1 MISKYEPKGENEYE
15 KKVQAVSALC
25 SSGLAGADGFR
36 AADCR
41 RRDGEGR
48 SSQEKIDPALW
59 DVLLAADE
67 ETLIPID
74 ISLYDLD
81 ENTLS
86 EKVELETGLD
96 PEVFRDEARFEKEI
110 ASKLRTAAQTAFR
123 EETSYKA
130 SAKRLSDQAFAKLK
144 TALSDDW
151 GQWIDDASLEDI
163 REIEPEKIVDRLILE
178 IRSEFQFKQNE
189 ILRAGT
195 IRCQLCVC
203 NGTCASEKAIGFC
216 I

>member
-1 MISKYEPKGENEYE
+1 MKKRFKLYLLFVLLASLVLTAFVPQTAAGEMAE
-15 KKVQAVSALC
+15 AV
-25 SSGLAGADGFR
+25 R
-36 AADCR
+36 P
-41 RRDGEGR
+41 
-48 SSQEKIDPALW
+48 EKIDPALW

-189 ILRAGT
+189 ILRAEQFAANYAFVTEHVQARGNRVLH
-195 IRCQLCVC
+195 IRNYFGAL
-203 NGTCASEKAIGFC
+203 
-216 I
+216 